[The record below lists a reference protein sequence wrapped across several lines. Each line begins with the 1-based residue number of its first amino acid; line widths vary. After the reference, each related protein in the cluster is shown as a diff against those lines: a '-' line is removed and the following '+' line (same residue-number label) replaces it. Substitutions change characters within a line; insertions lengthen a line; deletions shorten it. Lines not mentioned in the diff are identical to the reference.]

1 MFCLVC
7 LEHLRKCSSLIIQV
21 PKFIFGFFFY
31 LERYFAKPGKE
42 RAISCPHPA
51 QDISDCDIGDQ
62 LQREVKTNSFT
73 LLSHTIYNIW
83 YIKAQILGQY
93 A

>member
-1 MFCLVC
+1 MYQGLFL
-7 LEHLRKCSSLIIQV
+7 
-21 PKFIFGFFFY
+21 FFVY
-31 LERYFAKPGKE
+31 LERYFAKPGE
-42 RAISCPHPA
+42 EWAISGPHPA

>member
-1 MFCLVC
+1 MSIFVL
-7 LEHLRKCSSLIIQV
+7 SSLSRTLEKV
-21 PKFIFGFFFY
+21 YTSTKVYFGFFFY
-31 LERYFAKPGKE
+31 LERYFAKPGE
-42 RAISCPHPA
+42 EWAISGPHPA